1 MATKVPDLPG
11 SSDSPAPKPVTRGPV
26 DLKGLSL
33 EDLLDLRAR
42 IEPLLP
48 ATSLQ
53 DIDLQRELV
62 LQVSVLQQLQTSTHG
77 DDTVAPNQMA
87 QVSNSLSSALANLVR
102 VQNNVYT
109 SERLKKIEVIL
120 IQALN
125 NLPLQA
131 QEEFFAAYETALE
144 DLR

>member
-11 SSDSPAPKPVTRGPV
+11 SSDSPAPKLVIRGPV

-33 EDLLDLRAR
+33 EELLDLRAR

-62 LQVSVLQQLQTSTHG
+62 LQVTVLQQLQTSTHS
-77 DDTVAPNQMA
+77 DETIPPNQMA

>member
-11 SSDSPAPKPVTRGPV
+11 SSDSPAPKLVIRGPV

-77 DDTVAPNQMA
+77 DDTIAANQMA

-109 SERLKKIEVIL
+109 SERLKKIEAIL
-120 IQALN
+120 IETLTELPQAA
-125 NLPLQA
+125 QA
-131 QEEFFAAYETALE
+131 EFLEKYSKALKP
-144 DLR
+144 